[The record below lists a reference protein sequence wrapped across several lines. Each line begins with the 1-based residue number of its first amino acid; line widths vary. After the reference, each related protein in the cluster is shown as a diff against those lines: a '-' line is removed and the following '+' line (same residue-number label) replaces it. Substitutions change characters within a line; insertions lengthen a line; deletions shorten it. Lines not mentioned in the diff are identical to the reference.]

1 VPLAP
6 ASQGVHPLPLDFV
19 ANPAELV
26 TAMVQ
31 GEVLVEAAQHHR
43 EVLLL
48 LASLPMPVPQQ
59 PLAGA
64 SEELTATLGAGNA
77 DQGKA
82 PCPIHPTGVFEAKK
96 LERLRPLSVLA
107 PRGGGKT
114 PKEQQP
120 SLVLGQLQI
129 EARKTLPQ
137 MVLEVLRIA
146 PKQGAAAL
154 AGPPY
159 QPEESPHQQHRRRN
173 QGDRKDNLDSDSQ
186 AGVVSPRD
194 DCCQVVVEFGHGGVL
209 ARYVLKPAGRGCRR
223 AARTC
228 PQETWLRRPE
238 LGSPRN

>member
-1 VPLAP
+1 MPLAP

-96 LERLRPLSVLA
+96 LKRLWPLSVLA

-129 EARKTLPQ
+129 EPRKTLPQ
-137 MVLEVLRIA
+137 MVLEVLCIS
-146 PKQGAAAL
+146 PKLEASHKIIGKTHEVRLAL
-154 AGPPY
+154 ALQFEFLFEP
-159 QPEESPHQQHRRRN
+159 QVEREVQIQITQHRRYWSALRRALL
-173 QGDRKDNLDSDSQ
+173 G
-186 AGVVSPRD
+186 RD
-194 DCCQVVVEFGHGGVL
+194 DDPISHHPS
-209 ARYVLKPAGRGCRR
+209 LKPFSNQLKDRWVGDPMGHHLA
-223 AARTC
+223 
-228 PQETWLRRPE
+228 
-238 LGSPRN
+238 